1 MIELVSRG
9 TSSSSAANFRIA
21 VNRFT
26 QRIENDDRE
35 RQWFLQAIS
44 VLRIWKQMT
53 DITMKNEKFKIQLKT
68 TKGKILVPENMMEMI
83 LKK

>member
-26 QRIENDDRE
+26 QRVENDDRE
-35 RQWFLQAIS
+35 RHWFLQAIS
-44 VLRIWKQMT
+44 VHRIRKQMT
-53 DITMKNEKFKIQLKT
+53 DITSKKEKFKIQMKT
-68 TKGKILVPENMMEMI
+68 TKRQNFSA
-83 LKK
+83 